1 MNRAI
6 LFRGK
11 RADNGELVR
20 GLPFSLHATNNVE
33 GIETYDGERHKVDP
47 DTVGQYTGLT
57 DKNGNRVFEGDVM
70 EFDAY
75 GLHYKGVVSFVDGTF
90 CVICNHPDASPFLDI
105 VIKQHGAYVTD
116 VQDKPNLKEEEKCV
130 CREYGLE
137 KGDTLYVSTSWD
149 GGIGFDYINHIKFC
163 PVCGKEL
170 PGWWK

>member
-11 RADNGELVR
+11 RIDNGEWVR
-20 GLPFSLHATNNVE
+20 GLPFSFHATNNVE

-75 GLHYKGVVSFVDGTF
+75 GFHYITIKVQ
-90 CVICNHPDASPFLDI
+90 FLLLMGI
-105 VIKQHGAYVTD
+105 SV
-116 VQDKPNLKEEEKCV
+116 
-130 CREYGLE
+130 
-137 KGDTLYVSTSWD
+137 LYAITRTHHRSW
-149 GGIGFDYINHIKFC
+149 I
-163 PVCGKEL
+163 L
-170 PGWWK
+170 